1 MYDVNFLISNGVD
14 VNKSL
19 ELFGDID
26 TYNETVGEFLVSAK
40 EKIAKLQKY
49 KDDKDMPNY
58 AIYVHSLKSDAKYFG
73 FTKLADLAYDQEL
86 KSKEGDMFYIYEHYQ
101 ELIDEV
107 ERTINIVKKYISPES
122 EVTSNEQVPTSTT
135 PAPAAAPAPVTSA
148 PAAPLPTSSNIE
160 PAEVYSQKTI
170 LVVDDSNIIRNFVKR
185 IFSEKYNIGMAKDG
199 EEALNI
205 IKANASNENIVA
217 ILLDLNMPKVD
228 GFAVLTYM
236 NEHQLFDSMP
246 VSIISGDSSKDT
258 INKAFTYPIIDML
271 GKPFTE
277 ADVKRVIEKTMYF
290 KENM

>member
-86 KSKEGDMFYIYEHYQ
+86 NSKEGDMFYIYEHYQ

-135 PAPAAAPAPVTSA
+135 PAPAAVPAPVTPA
-148 PAAPLPTSSNIE
+148 PAVPLPTSSNIE

-246 VSIISGDSSKDT
+246 VSIISGDSTKDT

>member
-40 EKIAKLQKY
+40 EKLAKLQKY

-135 PAPAAAPAPVTSA
+135 PAPAAAPAPVTPA

-236 NEHQLFDSMP
+236 NEHQLFSSMP

-290 KENM
+290 KENI

>member
-40 EKIAKLQKY
+40 EKMAKLQKY

-135 PAPAAAPAPVTSA
+135 PAPAAVPAPVTPA
-148 PAAPLPTSSNIE
+148 PAAPLPTSSNVE

-199 EEALNI
+199 DEALNI

-236 NEHQLFDSMP
+236 NEHQLFSSMP

>member
-107 ERTINIVKKYISPES
+107 EKTINIVKKYISPES

-135 PAPAAAPAPVTSA
+135 PAPAAVPAPVTPA

-246 VSIISGDSSKDT
+246 VSIISGDSTKDT

>member
-40 EKIAKLQKY
+40 EKMAKLQKY

-135 PAPAAAPAPVTSA
+135 PAPAAVPAPVTPA

-199 EEALNI
+199 DEALNI

>member
-40 EKIAKLQKY
+40 EKMAKLQKY

-135 PAPAAAPAPVTSA
+135 PAPAAVAAPVTPA
-148 PAAPLPTSSNIE
+148 PAAPLPTSSNVA

-185 IFSEKYNIGMAKDG
+185 IFSENYNIGMAKDG